1 MFNKIL
7 FVIVITLAFLS
18 AAHTSYGSIDHITFR
33 LVLNAGEPEA
43 EESDTIISNNEILN
57 ISKLYFLNDASIEEV
72 MIFQS
77 GVTPGKIM
85 TGFRFNEQGKK
96 QFSLVLKKFPD
107 HRIAIFAGRT
117 LIKVLPP
124 LPPDFSSDM
133 IVIPWPRKA
142 KELQWIAREINK
154 KPPNLL
160 TLYMDETA
168 KYNETAADEWA
179 NIYRNLI
186 SALEEKIRQTPKQEL
201 EGD

>member
-1 MFNKIL
+1 MCNKIL
-7 FVIVITLAFLS
+7 FVIAITLALLS
-18 AAHTSYGSIDHITFR
+18 AAQTSYGSLDHITFR
-33 LVLNAGEPEA
+33 LVFNAEEPEA
-43 EESDTIISNNEILN
+43 KDSDTVISGNEVLN
-57 ISKLYFLNDASIEEV
+57 ISKLYFLNDSSIEEV

-77 GVTPGKIM
+77 GVTPGKVM

-107 HRIAIFAGRT
+107 HRIAIFASRT

-124 LPPDFSSDM
+124 LPADFSSDM
-133 IVIPWPRKA
+133 IVIPWPGKE
-142 KELQWIAREINK
+142 KELRWIARKINK

-160 TLYMDETA
+160 TLYMDETV

-186 SALEEKIRQTPKQEL
+186 SALEDKVRQTPKQEL